1 MPALDQRPRL
11 PVALLR
17 VFAQVVRRVPVHHYF
32 SGDKAHVQA
41 QGLGKQRLDRFR
53 MQRAKHQRGGG
64 AVAHKL
70 LNEKFGD
77 LFRVG
82 LIGKLAL
89 HREGVG
95 GQPLQQLF
103 AKGADHL
110 RLRVMDVGVDKTG
123 QQQPAAQVGI
133 AFVRVKILLALLP
146 RHLRQN
152 FSVLDKQQAVLK
164 VARVP
169 GNGVCAVADPG
180 NIKKC
185 TAYRSLVFHHGSC
198 LRVCVAGWEN
208 SARTVPE

>member
-1 MPALDQRPRL
+1 MPALNQRPRL

-17 VFAQVVRRVPVHHYF
+17 VFAQVVRRVSVHHHL
-32 SGDKAHVQA
+32 SGDKAHIEA
-41 QGLGKQRLDRFR
+41 QGFGKQRFDRFR

-133 AFVRVKILLALLP
+133 AFVCGEVI
-146 RHLRQN
+146 
-152 FSVLDKQQAVLK
+152 V
-164 VARVP
+164 
-169 GNGVCAVADPG
+169 
-180 NIKKC
+180 
-185 TAYRSLVFHHGSC
+185 
-198 LRVCVAGWEN
+198 
-208 SARTVPE
+208 SA

>member
-1 MPALDQRPRL
+1 MVPALDQRPRL

-17 VFAQVVRRVPVHHYF
+17 VFAQVVRRVSVHHHL

-41 QGLGKQRLDRFR
+41 QGFGKQRLDRFR

-64 AVAHKL
+64 AVAHQL

-82 LIGKLAL
+82 FIGKLAL

-110 RLRVMDVGVDKTG
+110 RLRIMDVGVDKTG
-123 QQQPAAQVGI
+123 QQQPTAQVGV
-133 AFVRVKILLALLP
+133 ALVGVKILLALLP
-146 RHLRQN
+146 RHVRQN
-152 FSVLDKQQAVLK
+152 FSVLYKQHPVLK

-169 GNGVCAVADPG
+169 GNRVCAIADLG

-185 TAYRSLVFHHGSC
+185 AADRCLVIHHGSC
-198 LRVCVAGWEN
+198 LIVYITG
-208 SARTVPE
+208 